1 MRDATRVYT
10 TRCDMVPPFRTGSEA
25 TNQMAS
31 AKKQVAESAFEFL
44 LIECVAAL
52 HRQFKGKEQLLPE
65 RLDEL
70 GFHVGE
76 RFAERCDHDSTARPT
91 HTIFM
96 RSPALYFHFVSQSCS

>member
-1 MRDATRVYT
+1 
-10 TRCDMVPPFRTGSEA
+10 
-25 TNQMAS
+25 MAS

-76 RFAERCDHDSTARPT
+76 RFAERCVF
-91 HTIFM
+91 II
-96 RSPALYFHFVSQSCS
+96 PAA